1 MSSEGAKVTGY
12 IRRAVYSRLV
22 EFKEAHQLRSLSL
35 AVTLVLEDY
44 FGLGRLAEVD
54 QSLPDRV
61 SHLEQQLEELQAIV
75 ASIHQTMAQSLA
87 EPSLQPMF
95 SPKTG
100 EGITQAELA
109 QRLRVRE
116 STISRNK
123 KKPNF
128 AQWSQAKDP
137 EFRSWRYSAQSN
149 LFFLK

>member
-12 IRRAVYSRLV
+12 IRQAVYSRLV

-44 FGLGRLAEVD
+44 FGLGRLSEVG

-61 SHLEQQLEELQAIV
+61 NHLEQQLDELKTIV
-75 ASIHQTMAQSLA
+75 SAMNQSLA
-87 EPSLQPMF
+87 EPSLQLVF
-95 SPKTG
+95 KPKSG
-100 EGITQAELA
+100 QGLTQAELA

-123 KKPNF
+123 RKPNF
-128 AQWSQAKDP
+128 TQWSQAKDP